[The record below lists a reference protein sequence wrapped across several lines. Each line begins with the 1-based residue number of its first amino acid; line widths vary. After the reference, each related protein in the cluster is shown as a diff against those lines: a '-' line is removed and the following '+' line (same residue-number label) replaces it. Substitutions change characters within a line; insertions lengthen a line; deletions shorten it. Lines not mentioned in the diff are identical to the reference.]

1 MPTCIRP
8 KLSIV
13 FCVAGT
19 EKVPGALN
27 IAGNIISAINSTG
40 LYRTSIF

>member
-13 FCVAGT
+13 FFCVAGT

-27 IAGNIISAINSTG
+27 IAGYIISAINSTG
-40 LYRTSIF
+40 IYRIF